1 MSGKNGNRVE
11 CSSECNKPTTPVT
24 IGVTADKGTSDTP
37 KEDAVLP
44 NRYLGIKKNQKKN
57 KTSKDVLEIKGKK
70 CMRSIFIL

>member
-11 CSSECNKPTTPVT
+11 RSSECNKPTTPVT

-44 NRYLGIKKNQKKN
+44 NRYLGIKKKQKQK
-57 KTSKDVLEIKGKK
+57 
-70 CMRSIFIL
+70 